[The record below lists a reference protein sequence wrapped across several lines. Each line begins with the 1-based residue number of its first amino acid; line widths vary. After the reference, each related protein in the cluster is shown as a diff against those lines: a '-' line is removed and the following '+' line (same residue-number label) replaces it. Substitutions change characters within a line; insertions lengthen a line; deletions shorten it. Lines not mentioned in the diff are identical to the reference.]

1 VRRALL
7 CSAAV
12 LAAFAAPAFDMDA
25 WLARRARVDEEAR
38 AFRLVYS
45 NCVAAVRLPAENVSV
60 PVETWPDGAP
70 KTLVRAEKAQFFIDE
85 GLVWC
90 AGVRLVEYARDG
102 VTEKT
107 DVRAASCVI
116 DRAKKCGW
124 AEGRVSARS
133 GKTFLEGEGIYF
145 SFSEEFVKIYSKVS
159 IRTEDIV
166 FEGVKL

>member
-25 WLARRARVDEEAR
+25 WLARRARVDEKAR

-102 VTEKT
+102 VTVLTNDKSPE
-107 DVRAASCVI
+107 ALIEQACAI
-116 DRAKKCGW
+116 L
-124 AEGRVSARS
+124 
-133 GKTFLEGEGIYF
+133 F
-145 SFSEEFVKIYSKVS
+145 EET
-159 IRTEDIV
+159 RRCC
-166 FEGVKL
+166 